1 MNEKNF
7 EYLKDQIKFT
17 GFGEGL
23 EKDLKEKMQKQ
34 SPEFQLYHLTKFGK
48 DESAATLYFK
58 KSDQS
63 DMYFFNKY
71 ELSLKKEDSPGVM
84 KQTFYVGKENT
95 FTLKEAFNLMNGRA
109 VNKDL
114 TSKEGQ
120 RYNTWVQMDFKQTD
134 KNGNYR
140 LRYFHENYGFDLSR
154 ELTKLPIK
162 ELGNQEEKNRL
173 IESLKKGNRQAV
185 TFHVN
190 NNGERHFIEANPQFK
205 TINIYDGH
213 MQRLTN
219 KRSQENKQSETESN
233 GLKRG
238 MKKEG
243 KEQASD
249 DEGSDVPNTAQKRK
263 KRKTQ
268 AVS

>member
-23 EKDLKEKMQKQ
+23 EKELKEKMQKQ
-34 SPEFQLYHLTKFGK
+34 SPEFQLYHQAKFGK

-58 KSDQS
+58 RSDQS

-71 ELSLKKEDSPGVM
+71 DLSVKKVDNPEVM
-84 KQTFYVGKENT
+84 KQVFYVGKENT
-95 FTLKEAFNLMNGRA
+95 YTLKEAFNLMNGRA

-120 RYNTWVQMDFKQTD
+120 RYNAWVQMDFKQPD
-134 KNGNYR
+134 KNGNYK
-140 LRYFHENYGFDLSR
+140 LRYFHEKYGYDMPR
-154 ELTKLPIK
+154 ELAKLPIK
-162 ELGNQEEKNRL
+162 ELANEEDKNRL
-173 IESLKKGNRQAV
+173 MESLTKGNRQAV
-185 TFHVN
+185 TFHLN
-190 NNGERHFIEANPQFK
+190 DNSERHFIEANPQFK

-219 KRSQENKQSETESN
+219 KRSQENNQYESESR
-233 GLKRG
+233 GLKQET
-238 MKKEG
+238 KKEG
-243 KEQASD
+243 KDQALD
-249 DEGSDVPNTAQKRK
+249 DEAPEVPKAAQKKK
-263 KRKTQ
+263 KRKRQT
-268 AVS
+268 VS

>member
-7 EYLKDQIKFT
+7 EYLRDQVKFT

-23 EKDLKEKMQKQ
+23 EKDLKEKMQKP
-34 SPEFQLYHLTKFGK
+34 SPEFQLYYQAKFGK

-58 KSDQS
+58 KSNQS

-71 ELSLKKEDSPGVM
+71 ELSLKKENTPEVM
-84 KQTFYVGKENT
+84 RQAFYIGKENT

-109 VNKDL
+109 VNKYL

-173 IESLKKGNRQAV
+173 IESLKKGNRQTV
-185 TFHVN
+185 TLHVN
-190 NNGERHFIEANPQFK
+190 DNSERHFIEANPQFK

-219 KRSQENKQSETESN
+219 KSSQGNKQSETESKS
-233 GLKRG
+233 LKQET
-238 MKKEG
+238 KKEG
-243 KEQASD
+243 KDQAPD
-249 DEGSDVPNTAQKRK
+249 DEGPDVPKAAQKKK
-263 KRKTQ
+263 KRKRQ